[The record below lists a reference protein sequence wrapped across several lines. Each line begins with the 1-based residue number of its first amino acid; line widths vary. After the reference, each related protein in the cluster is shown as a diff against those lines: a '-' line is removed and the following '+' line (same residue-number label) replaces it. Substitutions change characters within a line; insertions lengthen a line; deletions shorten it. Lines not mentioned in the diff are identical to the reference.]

1 VILEKKKIIFIHI
14 PKTGGNTISH
24 LLKNHSD
31 DKFIK
36 HRPYS
41 DLRNTFE
48 IRSNLTKDKHQTLE
62 EYYNILGN
70 KFNDYK
76 IFTVVREPL
85 DRILSLYYKLDL
97 NLDTNFFV
105 RKVNHFTF
113 KYFKS
118 FYFGSEYYKFRKPKF
133 KLEKFKKILETEKN
147 QKSYISILDQIPD
160 KIKIV
165 KFENLKIELKNLCKE
180 FDIQYEENH
189 FNKSPT
195 NKYEEI
201 STEELKKEVE
211 NSHHSIDY
219 EFYRN

>member
-1 VILEKKKIIFIHI
+1 MILEEKKIIFIHI
-14 PKTGGNTISH
+14 PKTGGNSISH
-24 LLKNHSD
+24 LLKNYSD
-31 DKFIK
+31 DKFVK

-62 EYYNILGN
+62 EYCNILGN
-70 KFNDYK
+70 KFDDYK

-105 RKVNHFTF
+105 RKINHFTF
-113 KYFKS
+113 KYFKN
-118 FYFGSEYYKFRKPKF
+118 FYFGSRYYKFKEPEFKFRKF
-133 KLEKFKKILETEKN
+133 KSILETEKN
-147 QKSYISILDQIPD
+147 QKSYISISNKIPEKV
-160 KIKIV
+160 KIL
-165 KFENLKIELKNLCKE
+165 KFENFKKEMQNFCKE
-180 FDIQYEENH
+180 NEIKYEENH
-189 FNKSPT
+189 FNKSPV
-195 NKYEEI
+195 NKYKNI
-201 STEELKKEVE
+201 NIEELKKEIE